1 MPAIEVST
9 EGRVATVAV
18 NRPEALNAMN
28 SDVLREMLQ
37 AFVSLGH
44 REDVGA
50 VILTGSGSKAFIA
63 GADISEMKDMSPEEA
78 SAFVELGQMVTTTI
92 ERIPQPVIAAVN
104 GFALGGGC
112 EVALACDIRLCAE
125 NARFGQPGITP
136 RYISGWPK
144 RAFYAQSLLS
154 QASATSQ
161 PPPRAKPLTAA
172 ITGCGMR
179 SMVVVTICPSST
191 KARASSGDISFISE
205 ISAPAM
211 NALLPEPVRI
221 TAPTSS
227 LCPRDTKACSISR
240 KTSLFM
246 AFSAS
251 GLFTATVAT
260 RPSVDTSIAGIPTYP
275 LSWGSDCSFSY
286 VALYKLSNLLG
297 V

>member
-125 NARFGQPGITP
+125 NARFGQPEINLGVIPGWGGTQRLARLCGLGFARELVYTARVVDAEEARKWGLVNSIHP
-136 RYISGWPK
+136 PEKLMEKAQEMASKIAGKSGVAMRYAK
-144 RAFYAQSLLS
+144 QATDRALEQDLAGGLQIEAALF
-154 QASATSQ
+154 
-161 PPPRAKPLTAA
+161 TA
-172 ITGCGMR
+172 CF
-179 SMVVVTICPSST
+179 
-191 KARASSGDISFISE
+191 SSGDQKE
-205 ISAPAM
+205 GMSAFLDKRTP
-211 NALLPEPVRI
+211 
-221 TAPTSS
+221 
-227 LCPRDTKACSISR
+227 DFKH
-240 KTSLFM
+240 K
-246 AFSAS
+246 
-251 GLFTATVAT
+251 
-260 RPSVDTSIAGIPTYP
+260 
-275 LSWGSDCSFSY
+275 
-286 VALYKLSNLLG
+286 
-297 V
+297 

>member
-125 NARFGQPGITP
+125 NARFGQPEINLGVIPGWGGTQRLARLCGLGFARELVYTARVVDAEEARKASVTLITP
-136 RYISGWPK
+136 VAQEFVEKILVGTNLVTGQEEVLEELRVNYGGSAQKAVIQAYRDLCERY
-144 RAFYAQSLLS
+144 QE
-154 QASATSQ
+154 
-161 PPPRAKPLTAA
+161 
-172 ITGCGMR
+172 
-179 SMVVVTICPSST
+179 V
-191 KARASSGDISFISE
+191 KARS
-205 ISAPAM
+205 
-211 NALLPEPVRI
+211 
-221 TAPTSS
+221 
-227 LCPRDTKACSISR
+227 
-240 KTSLFM
+240 
-246 AFSAS
+246 
-251 GLFTATVAT
+251 
-260 RPSVDTSIAGIPTYP
+260 
-275 LSWGSDCSFSY
+275 
-286 VALYKLSNLLG
+286 
-297 V
+297 

>member
-78 SAFVELGQMVTTTI
+78 SA
-92 ERIPQPVIAAVN
+92 
-104 GFALGGGC
+104 
-112 EVALACDIRLCAE
+112 
-125 NARFGQPGITP
+125 
-136 RYISGWPK
+136 
-144 RAFYAQSLLS
+144 
-154 QASATSQ
+154 TSQ

-191 KARASSGDISFISE
+191 QPLASSGDISFISE